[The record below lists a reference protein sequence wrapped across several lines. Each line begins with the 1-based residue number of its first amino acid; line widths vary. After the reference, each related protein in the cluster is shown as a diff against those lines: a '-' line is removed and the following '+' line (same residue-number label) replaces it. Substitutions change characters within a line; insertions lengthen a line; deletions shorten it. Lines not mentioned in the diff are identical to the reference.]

1 MAPVQLLRVVVA
13 SPSDVQAERN
23 ALPTVIEELNNSVAR
38 DRDLH
43 LELVRWETDA
53 YPGFHPEGPQG
64 LIDDILSIE
73 NCDILIGIFWKRF
86 GTPVPDAAS
95 GTEHEFQ
102 RAYQAWRQT
111 GRPHIMMYF
120 NQRAYAPKTKE
131 ETDQWGQVLE
141 FQRNFPK
148 EGLWWPYRGKAH
160 FEKLVRRHLTQVL
173 RRQQPTAA
181 NAPQTPPAPS
191 PSTSVHQHGSGA
203 VAVGPGAVAAGE
215 GSIAVGGHVYGDVIQ
230 GASPRFEPPE
240 GLREAYLHWLM
251 EQVRAVPL
259 TGVDPKS
266 IREQTRRDLDL
277 AAVYTALMTQRTD
290 ATANRELHPAREA
303 RRLSALAVL
312 NAEPHLALLGD
323 PGSGKSTFVNFV
335 ALCMAGELS
344 GHPEANL
351 AGLRAPVPADDA
363 SERERRE
370 ENSQPWDRG
379 PLIPMRVVLRDFVAR
394 GFPPAGRP
402 TDVSGDSLWKFIIAE
417 LPETL
422 RDFARPLRAELLSTG
437 GLLLLDGLD
446 EVPEADQRRLQVKA
460 AVEQFAAAFNR
471 VRVLVTSRTYAY
483 QQQDW
488 KLNGFSEAVLAPF
501 EQAQIRRF
509 VQRWYD
515 YVGQARGLSTQEA
528 QGRAVRLNEAIT
540 HSSRLY
546 ELATRPLLLTLMAS
560 LHAWRGGTL
569 PDQRQELYADAVDL
583 LLDQW
588 ESQKVKSR
596 DDGTYEVIQPSL
608 AEWMRIDQK
617 AMRQALNRLAFEAHR
632 NQPTLV
638 GTADIR
644 ESKLVE
650 ELMHLKQNPDV
661 RPARL
666 IEYLRDR
673 AGLLEPRG
681 VEVYAFPHRT
691 FQEYLAACHL
701 TEDEDF
707 PDNVADLLRSEPNR
721 WREVTLLAGAKAVHG
736 AASNAWMLAEA
747 LCFDDPPAQQVQDTA
762 GYWGA
767 LLAAQVLIENNSLAR
782 IAERNRPRVERIRQ
796 WLRCTLMQGALSP
809 VDRAEAGAALA
820 VIGDPRFRADA
831 WYLPDDTLLGFVE
844 IPAGSFL
851 MGSLPEDR
859 GALEAEKPQHPVTL
873 PACYVARYP
882 VTVAQFRRFVE
893 ASGYQPEEEDG
904 WRGLANHPVVNV
916 TWYEA
921 RKYCEWLTERLGGWE
936 GTPEPLATLLRQEG
950 WRVTLPSE
958 AEWEKAA
965 RGTDG
970 RIYPWGNEPDPDR
983 ANYDDTGINST
994 SPVGCFPNGVSP
1006 YGVEELSGN
1015 VWEWTRSLWGTSFS
1029 RPEIKYP
1036 YNLGDG
1042 RENEDAPEGAYRV
1055 LRGGAFVYPH
1065 WLVRCACRGGSD
1077 PGNSVGYLGFRVVVR
1092 PCR

>member
-1 MAPVQLLRVVVA
+1 V
-13 SPSDVQAERN
+13 
-23 ALPTVIEELNNSVAR
+23 
-38 DRDLH
+38 H
-43 LELVRWETDA
+43 
-53 YPGFHPEGPQG
+53 PGFHPEGPQG
-64 LIDDILSIE
+64 LIDDILQIGD
-73 NCDILIGIFWKRF
+73 CDILIGIFWKRF

-95 GTEHEFQ
+95 GTEHEFRQ
-102 RAYQAWRQT
+102 AYDAWKQT
-111 GRPHIMMYF
+111 GRPQIMMYF
-120 NQRAYAPKTKE
+120 NQRAYTPKTRE

-148 EGLWWPYRGKAH
+148 EGLWWRYKGKAH
-160 FEKLVRRHLTQVL
+160 FERLLRTHLIQVL
-173 RRQQPTAA
+173 RSQQSIASKS
-181 NAPQTPPAPS
+181 PQTLPPP
-191 PSTSVHQHGSGA
+191 
-203 VAVGPGAVAAGE
+203 
-215 GSIAVGGHVYGDVIQ
+215 DVIKDE
-230 GASPRFEPPE
+230 APPPEPPE

-251 EQVRAVPL
+251 GQVRAVPL

-290 ATANRELHPAREA
+290 ATANRELHPDREA

-312 NAEPHLALLGD
+312 NAESHLTLLGD
-323 PGSGKSTFVNFV
+323 PGSGKSTFINFV

-344 GHPEANL
+344 SHPEANL
-351 AGLRAPVPADDA
+351 AALRAPVPADDEA
-363 SERERRE
+363 PPERRE
-370 ENSQPWDRG
+370 EHPQPWDRS
-379 PLIPMRVVLRDFVAR
+379 PLVPMRVVLRDFVAR
-394 GFPPAGRP
+394 GLPPAGQP
-402 TDVSGDSLWKFIIAE
+402 ADVSSDTLWKFIIAE

-422 RDFARPLRAELLSTG
+422 QDFARPLRAEPLSAG

-446 EVPEADQRRLQVKA
+446 EVPEADQRRVQVKA
-460 AVEQFAAAFNR
+460 AVEQFAATFNR

-509 VQRWYD
+509 VQRWYA

-528 QGRAVRLNEAIT
+528 QGRAVRLNEAIA

-583 LLDQW
+583 LLEQW
-588 ESQKVKSR
+588 ESQKTKSR

-608 AEWMRIDQK
+608 DEWMRIDQR
-617 AMRQALNRLAFEAHR
+617 AMRQVLNRLAFEAHR
-632 NQPTLV
+632 DQHTLV
-638 GTADIR
+638 GTADIAQ
-644 ESKLVE
+644 SKLVA
-650 ELMHLKQNPDV
+650 ELMHLQQNPDV

-681 VEVYAFPHRT
+681 VGVYAFPHRT

-707 PDNVADLLRSEPNR
+707 PDNVAGLLRAEPNR

-736 AASNAWMLAEA
+736 AAANAWMLAEA
-747 LCFDDPPAQQVQDTA
+747 LCFEDPPGRQVPDMA

-782 IAERNRPRVERIRQ
+782 IAERNRARVERICQ
-796 WLRCTLMQGALSP
+796 WLRCALAQSALPP
-809 VDRAEAGAALA
+809 VDRAQAGAALA

-831 WYLPDDTLLGFVE
+831 WYLSDNPLLGFVE
-844 IPAGSFL
+844 IAAGSFL
-851 MGSLPEDR
+851 MGSLPKDQD
-859 GALEAEKPQHPVTL
+859 ALGGEKPQHPVTL
-873 PACYVARYP
+873 PTYYMARYP
-882 VTVAQFRRFVE
+882 VTVAQFRTFMD
-893 ASGYQPEEEDG
+893 ASGYQPQAEASLG
-904 WRGLANHPVVNV
+904 GLPNHPVVNV
-916 TWYEA
+916 TWYDA
-921 RKYCEWLTERLGGWE
+921 LKYCDWPTECLQGWE
-936 GTPEPLATLLRQEG
+936 GTPEPLSTLLRQEG
-950 WRVTLPSE
+950 WRISLPSE
-958 AEWEKAA
+958 AEWEKAV

-970 RIYPWGNEPDPDR
+970 RIYPWGDEPDPER
-983 ANYDDTGINST
+983 ANYGETGIQARSA
-994 SPVGCFPNGVSP
+994 VGCFPSGASP
-1006 YGVEELSGN
+1006 YGVEEVSGN

-1029 RPEIKYP
+1029 RPDFKYP
-1036 YNLGDG
+1036 YVPGDG
-1042 RENEDAPEGAYRV
+1042 RENPDASQETLRV
-1055 LRGGAFVYPH
+1055 LRGGAFDLDLLR
-1065 WLVRCACRGGSD
+1065 LVRCASRD
-1077 PGNSVGYLGFRVVVR
+1077 WYYPRYRFGNNGFRVGVL